1 MNKKKKK
8 NSISKIQPT
17 KRGRPRIGEVRE
29 KPWLKEFPPMSRA
42 TWYRRQAEKNG
53 AKNGK

>member
-1 MNKKKKK
+1 MAKKKTK
-8 NSISKIQPT
+8 NLISKIQPI

-29 KPWLKEFPPMSRA
+29 KPWLKEFPPMSRT

-53 AKNGK
+53 ATSGK

>member
-1 MNKKKKK
+1 MTKKKTK
-8 NSISKIQPT
+8 NLISKSKSV

-29 KPWLKEFPPMSRA
+29 KPWLKESPPMSRA

-53 AKNGK
+53 ATNGK

>member
-1 MNKKKKK
+1 MTKKKKK